1 MHENKNLD
9 EDTRAALR
17 DINHCLDFLWSAGFK
32 EASVV
37 SKKASSVLQVWGEC
51 FCWEEVAEKL
61 KVAVAFARAE
71 QGEAVYHRLLG
82 LDGSLDNALAE
93 ARKQRARERRN
104 NPSLPEVVFL
114 QRESVG
120 NEMQSPETRFHAKK
134 TDPQLPPLP
143 QPRRK
148 TDPMFPPLGEEP
160 KAAS

>member
-9 EDTRAALR
+9 EDTRAVLR
-17 DINHCLDFLWSAGFK
+17 DINHFLDFLWSAGFK

-71 QGEAVYHRLLG
+71 QGEAVYHRLLS

-114 QRESVG
+114 QDKIGTLEIH
-120 NEMQSPETRFHAKK
+120 SPETRFHARK
-134 TDPQLPPLP
+134 TDPHLPTLP

-148 TDPMFPPLGEEP
+148 TDPMFPPLGEGP